1 MGADCARE
9 FTVYKR
15 GRLDDTTPIIRL
27 KTQFVQLLTDP
38 KRIDQFTVISAL
50 LSTPNICMILS
61 DIPLLLWHLIA
72 LVILR
77 VHGRTNIAEH
87 PMLPGGGGMIITKPG

>member
-1 MGADCARE
+1 
-9 FTVYKR
+9 
-15 GRLDDTTPIIRL
+15 
-27 KTQFVQLLTDP
+27 
-38 KRIDQFTVISAL
+38 
-50 LSTPNICMILS
+50 MILS